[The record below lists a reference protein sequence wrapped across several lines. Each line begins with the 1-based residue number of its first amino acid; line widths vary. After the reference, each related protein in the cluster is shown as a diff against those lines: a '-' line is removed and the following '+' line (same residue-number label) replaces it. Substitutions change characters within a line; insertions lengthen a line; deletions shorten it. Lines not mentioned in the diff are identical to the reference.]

1 MKHRASRTPAPL
13 APEAMSFS
21 VDSGIKGLIVLAA
34 GGTGGHLF
42 PAQALAEELVR
53 RGYVIHLV
61 TDDRVGEYGP
71 RFPAAQVHVVESDTL
86 TTSQP
91 LRLPGQLY
99 KLFSGF
105 LEARSLFG
113 TLEPL
118 AVVGFG
124 GYPSVPPLVAALS
137 KGLPTFIHE
146 QNAVM
151 GRANRFLAA
160 RATAVAS
167 SFPKIV
173 NLAPRVAPKVRFVGN
188 PVRDAVLAASFRN
201 YVAPEADRMF
211 RLLVFGGSQGAQIFS
226 EVVPAALTSLPKT
239 VRKLMSVTQQVRP
252 EDMSRVQDAYLRSG
266 IDVELAPFFYDM
278 PERISNSHMVIA
290 RSGAS
295 TVAEL
300 SVIGRPAIL
309 VPLPHSLDNDQ
320 LMNARAFTQNG
331 AGWLLEQDDFT
342 PERLSSLIV
351 KLRYS
356 ELELQAAA
364 DFAKLLG
371 KADAAKN
378 LADLVA
384 HLALDTALKDAG
396 LSGATGEEYEH

>member
-1 MKHRASRTPAPL
+1 MAFA
-13 APEAMSFS
+13 F
-21 VDSGIKGLIVLAA
+21 DSGVKGLIVLAA

-53 RGYVIHLV
+53 RGYAIHLV
-61 TDDRVGEYGP
+61 TDDRVGEYGR
-71 RFPAAQVHVVESDTL
+71 RFPAAQVHIVESDTL
-86 TTSQP
+86 TTSKP
-91 LRLPGQLY
+91 LRVPGQLY
-99 KLFSGF
+99 KLFAGF
-105 LEARSLFG
+105 VEARALFK

-137 KGLPTFIHE
+137 QGYPTFIHE

-160 RATAVAS
+160 RATAIAS
-167 SFPKIV
+167 SFPKIA
-173 NLAPRVAPKVRFVGN
+173 NLSARAAPKVRYVGN
-188 PVRDAVLAASFRN
+188 PVRDSVLAASFRK

-226 EVVPAALTSLPKT
+226 EVIPAALTSLPQT
-239 VRKLMSVTQQVRP
+239 VRKLLSVTQQVRQ
-252 EDMSRVQDAYLRSG
+252 EDMGRVQEAYVNSG
-266 IDVELAPFFYDM
+266 IDVDLAPFFYDM
-278 PERISNSHMVIA
+278 PERISNAHLVIG

-342 PERLSSLIV
+342 PDRLSSLIV

-356 ELELQAAA
+356 ERDLEAAA
-364 DFAKLLG
+364 DFAKMLG

-378 LADLVA
+378 LAELITR
-384 HLALDTALKDAG
+384 LALDTALKDAG
-396 LSGATGEEYEH
+396 LSAASGEDSEQ